1 MKLVLEP
8 IVESEFE
15 DLFVRIKEG
24 IFPYVD
30 AVFGWEDAFQR
41 QRLENEYQLDWF
53 YWVKVEKDRVG
64 VLCYK
69 RHNASCHVH
78 WLIVFPEWWQRN
90 IGTSIMAFVQK
101 KARENGCTAVTL
113 SSFKCNAN
121 AIQFYQG
128 LGYVIIEEE
137 EDFVSMFLSLAAS

>member
-8 IVESEFE
+8 IVKSEFE

-30 AVFGWEDAFQR
+30 AVFGWDDKFQR
-41 QRLENEYQLDWF
+41 QSLENEYSLDWF
-53 YWVKVEKDRVG
+53 YWVKMKQDRVG

-78 WLIVFPEWWQRN
+78 WLIVFPEWRQRN

-101 KARENGCTAVTL
+101 KARESGCTAVTL
-113 SSFKCNAN
+113 SSFK
-121 AIQFYQG
+121 
-128 LGYVIIEEE
+128 
-137 EDFVSMFLSLAAS
+137 